1 MGLIVLRSDQGGVT
15 FARFGYG
22 DCRTTETGAREIATA
37 GARPRRH
44 PDQGRPFDLS
54 LFSIL
59 RRNPLL
65 VVAYAVWLT
74 RHRAAAAKS

>member
-1 MGLIVLRSDQGGVT
+1 MGLIVSRSDQGGVA

-22 DCRTTETGAREIATA
+22 DCRTTESGAREIAAA
-37 GARPRRH
+37 GARSRRH
-44 PDQGRPFDLS
+44 PDQGRPFYLS

-65 VVAYAVWLT
+65 VVTCAVWLT
-74 RHRAAAAKS
+74 RDRAAAAKS